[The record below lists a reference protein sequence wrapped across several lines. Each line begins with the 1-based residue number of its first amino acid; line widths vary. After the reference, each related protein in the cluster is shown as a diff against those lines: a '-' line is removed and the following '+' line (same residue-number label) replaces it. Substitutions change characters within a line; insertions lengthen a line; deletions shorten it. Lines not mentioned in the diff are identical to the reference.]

1 MKDYAQEYME
11 NNFFSPERERKEV
24 ARDLFGYPVL
34 EEDEV
39 FIYQDKYLLISRM
52 KKTQIEMAKAMK
64 LEKRVMQL
72 KELSQIQAKLNAP
85 KSQYNSFGKYSYRNA
100 EDILA
105 AVKPFEEE
113 LNVDLTLSDDIV
125 VVGDRIYVK
134 ATATLTNDKGEMRQT
149 TAFAREP
156 QTKKGMDDS
165 QVTGASS
172 SYARKYA
179 LNGLF
184 AIDDTKD
191 ADSMDNR
198 QSVGTNKTTATTK
211 AKDPLNSTFGAI
223 SKQYQQQNSVTE
235 QEMYARINEVS
246 KNKIENFFDF
256 NKLDSTAKQG
266 VINWLK
272 RGVK

>member
-39 FIYQDKYLLISRM
+39 FVYGDKCLLISRM
-52 KKTQIEMAKAMK
+52 KKTQIEMAKLMQ

-85 KSQYNSFGKYSYRNA
+85 KGQYNNFGKYSYRNA

-105 AVKPFEEE
+105 AVKPFVEE
-113 LNVDLTLSDDIV
+113 LGVDLTISDDIV
-125 VVGDRIYVK
+125 VVGERIYVK
-134 ATATLTNDKGEMRQT
+134 ATAMLTNEKGETRQT

-198 QSVGTNKTTATTK
+198 QQEKSTTSK
-211 AKDPLNSTFGAI
+211 PKDPLNSTFGAI
-223 SKQYQQQNSVTE
+223 SKQYQQRNNITE

-246 KNKIENFFDF
+246 KNNIENFFDF
-256 NKLDSTAKQG
+256 NKLSGEQKQG
-266 VINWLK
+266 LINWLK
-272 RGVK
+272 RGVN

>member
-1 MKDYAQEYME
+1 M
-11 NNFFSPERERKEV
+11 
-24 ARDLFGYPVL
+24 
-34 EEDEV
+34 
-39 FIYQDKYLLISRM
+39 
-52 KKTQIEMAKAMK
+52 
-64 LEKRVMQL
+64 

-198 QSVGTNKTTATTK
+198 NTTQSSNDFNHQFNEA
-211 AKDPLNSTFGAI
+211 A
-223 SKQYQQQNSVTE
+223 QRYQQKHSVTSDAMYKAINGTSVHSITSFADIKNNMNE
-235 QEMYARINEVS
+235 QQ
-246 KNKIENFFDF
+246 KNKLIEWL
-256 NKLDSTAKQG
+256 NK
-266 VINWLK
+266 
-272 RGVK
+272 

>member
-1 MKDYAQEYME
+1 M
-11 NNFFSPERERKEV
+11 
-24 ARDLFGYPVL
+24 
-34 EEDEV
+34 
-39 FIYQDKYLLISRM
+39 
-52 KKTQIEMAKAMK
+52 
-64 LEKRVMQL
+64 
-72 KELSQIQAKLNAP
+72 KELSKIQAKLNAP

-125 VVGDRIYVK
+125 VVGERIYVK
-134 ATATLTNDKGEMRQT
+134 ATATLTNEKGEARQT

-198 QSVGTNKTTATTK
+198 QQEKSTTSK
-211 AKDPLNSTFGAI
+211 PKDPLNSTFGAI
-223 SKQYQQQNSVTE
+223 SKQYQQQNNIDE
-235 QEMYARINEVS
+235 QEMYKRINDVS
-246 KNKIENFFDF
+246 KNSIKNFFDF
-256 NKLDSTAKQG
+256 NKLSGEQKQAL
-266 VINWLK
+266 INWLK
-272 RGVK
+272 RGIN

>member
-1 MKDYAQEYME
+1 
-11 NNFFSPERERKEV
+11 
-24 ARDLFGYPVL
+24 
-34 EEDEV
+34 
-39 FIYQDKYLLISRM
+39 
-52 KKTQIEMAKAMK
+52 
-64 LEKRVMQL
+64 L

-134 ATATLTNDKGEMRQT
+134 ATATLTNDKGETRQT

-156 QTKKGMDDS
+156 QAKKGMDDS

-198 QSVGTNKTTATTK
+198 QHEKVATTK
-211 AKDPLNSTFGAI
+211 PKDPLNSTFGAI

-246 KNKIENFFDF
+246 NKNKIENFFDF

>member
-1 MKDYAQEYME
+1 M
-11 NNFFSPERERKEV
+11 
-24 ARDLFGYPVL
+24 
-34 EEDEV
+34 
-39 FIYQDKYLLISRM
+39 
-52 KKTQIEMAKAMK
+52 
-64 LEKRVMQL
+64 
-72 KELSQIQAKLNAP
+72 KELSKIQAKLNAP
-85 KSQYNSFGKYSYRNA
+85 KSQYNNFGKYSYRNA

-125 VVGDRIYVK
+125 VVGERIYVK
-134 ATATLTNDKGEMRQT
+134 ATATLTNEKGETRQT

-198 QSVGTNKTTATTK
+198 QQEKSTTAK
-211 AKDPLNSTFGAI
+211 SKDPLNSTFGAI
-223 SKQYQQQNSVTE
+223 SKQYQQQNNIDE
-235 QEMYARINEVS
+235 QEMYKRINDVS
-246 KNKIENFFDF
+246 KNSIKNFFDF
-256 NKLDSTAKQG
+256 NKLSGEQKQAL
-266 VINWLK
+266 INWLK
-272 RGVK
+272 RGIN

>member
-1 MKDYAQEYME
+1 M
-11 NNFFSPERERKEV
+11 
-24 ARDLFGYPVL
+24 
-34 EEDEV
+34 
-39 FIYQDKYLLISRM
+39 
-52 KKTQIEMAKAMK
+52 
-64 LEKRVMQL
+64 

-85 KSQYNSFGKYSYRNA
+85 KGQYNNFGKYSYRNA

-105 AVKPFEEE
+105 AVKPFVEE
-113 LNVDLTLSDDIV
+113 LGVDLTISDDIV
-125 VVGDRIYVK
+125 VVGERIYVK
-134 ATATLTNDKGEMRQT
+134 ATAMLTNEKGETRQT

-198 QSVGTNKTTATTK
+198 PQSKPMTSKS
-211 AKDPLNSTFGAI
+211 KDPLNSTFGAI
-223 SKQYQQQNSVTE
+223 SKQYQQQNNVTE
-235 QEMYARINEVS
+235 QEMYAQINEVS
-246 KNKIENFFDF
+246 KKNKIENFFDF
-256 NKLDSTAKQG
+256 NKLNSTAKQG
-266 VINWLK
+266 VIDWLK
-272 RGVK
+272 NGVK